1 MITACFLK
9 CILDKEMASQR
20 KQNFRK
26 LLLKIETAGTNPYGQ
41 LQKPIL
47 HWKKEPEFL
56 WLIKSY
62 CRTEVWPMNDAD
74 RP

>member
-47 HWKKEPEFL
+47 H
-56 WLIKSY
+56 
-62 CRTEVWPMNDAD
+62 
-74 RP
+74 